1 MQIKI
6 RPMAGEDK
14 PAIMHILCATPEFK
28 PSEVVVAEE
37 VLDSYLNDPSAGYF
51 TLVAETDTAAIAG
64 YVCFGTTPLT
74 EGTWD
79 IYWIAVARDMQ
90 GKGIGA
96 ALLTVAENK
105 IKQVEGRLIF
115 AETSSIP
122 EYNKTRRFYQSR
134 GYGVAAQIAD
144 FYVPGD
150 DKVIF
155 QKRLK

>member
-1 MQIKI
+1 MT
-6 RPMAGEDK
+6 GEDK
-14 PAIMHILCATPEFK
+14 PAIMHILRATPEFK

-51 TLVAETDTAAIAG
+51 TLVTETDTVIAG
-64 YVCFGTTPLT
+64 YVCFGLTPLT

-79 IYWIAVARDMQ
+79 IYWIAVARELQ

-96 ALLTVAENK
+96 TLLTAAEDK
-105 IKQVEGRLIF
+105 IKQLKGRLML
-115 AETSSIP
+115 AETSSTP
-122 EYNKTRRFYQSR
+122 EYDKTRRFYQSQ
-134 GYGVAAQIAD
+134 GYVVVAQIAD

-150 DKVIF
+150 DKIIF

>member
-1 MQIKI
+1 MT
-6 RPMAGEDK
+6 GEDK
-14 PAIMHILCATPEFK
+14 PAIMDILRATPEFK

-51 TLVAETDTAAIAG
+51 TLVAETGTAAIAG

-79 IYWIAVARDMQ
+79 IYWIAVAREMQ

-96 ALLTVAENK
+96 ALLTVAESK

-122 EYNKTRRFYQSR
+122 EYDKTRRFYLSR

>member
-1 MQIKI
+1 MIMQIL
-6 RPMAGEDK
+6 R
-14 PAIMHILCATPEFK
+14 ATPEFK

-51 TLVAETDTAAIAG
+51 TLVAETDTAVIAG

-79 IYWIAVARDMQ
+79 IYWIAVAREMQ

-96 ALLTVAENK
+96 ALLNVAENK

-122 EYNKTRRFYQSR
+122 EYDKTRRFYQSR
-134 GYGVAAQIAD
+134 GYGVVAQIAD

-150 DKVIF
+150 DKIIF

>member
-1 MQIKI
+1 MT
-6 RPMAGEDK
+6 GEDK
-14 PAIMHILCATPEFK
+14 PAIMQILSATPEFK

-37 VLDSYLNDPSAGYF
+37 VLDSCLNDPSAGYF
-51 TLVAETDTAAIAG
+51 TLVAEIDTAVAG
-64 YVCFGTTPLT
+64 YICFGVTPLT

-79 IYWIAVARDMQ
+79 IYWIAVAREMQ

-96 ALLTVAENK
+96 ALLTVAEDK

-122 EYNKTRRFYQSR
+122 EYDKTRRFYLAR
-134 GYGVAAQIAD
+134 GYEVAAQIAD

>member
-6 RPMAGEDK
+6 RPMTGEDK
-14 PAIMHILCATPEFK
+14 PAIMAILRATPEFK

-51 TLVAETDTAAIAG
+51 TLVAETDNGAIAG

-79 IYWIAVARDMQ
+79 IYWIAVARQVQ
-90 GKGIGA
+90 GMGIGA

-122 EYNKTRRFYQSR
+122 EYDKTRRFYLAR